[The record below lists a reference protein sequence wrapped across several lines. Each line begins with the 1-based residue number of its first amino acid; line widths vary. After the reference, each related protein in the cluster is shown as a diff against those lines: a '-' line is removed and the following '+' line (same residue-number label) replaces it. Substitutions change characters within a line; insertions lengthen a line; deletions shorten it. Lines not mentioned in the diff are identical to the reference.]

1 MADLNELYYR
11 YKAAEDRVDSDAG
24 QNLHERLADRAALTR
39 AYYALGKALKVSYR
53 NNRTLRRMAREEGRV
68 ENHGYRNNMWE
79 ANARRAIKELDN
91 RYKAAILSVMRGL
104 PSGPQGN
111 ILRSVFRG

>member
-11 YKAAEDRVDSDAG
+11 YKAAEDRLRSAQNFHARVDA
-24 QNLHERLADRAALTR
+24 RAALTR
-39 AYYALGKALKVSYR
+39 AFHALGHALNVSYR
-53 NNRTLRRMAREEGRV
+53 NNRTLRRLAREEGRA

-79 ANARRAIKELDN
+79 TNARRAIKELDN

-111 ILRSVFRG
+111 IMSSVFRG

>member
-1 MADLNELYYR
+1 MDLNELYYR
-11 YKAAEDRVDSDAG
+11 YKAAEDRLRSA
-24 QNLHERLADRAALTR
+24 QNFHARVEARADLTH
-39 AYYALGKALKVSYR
+39 AYYALGRALKVSYR

-91 RYKAAILSVMRGL
+91 RYKTAMLLAMRGL
-104 PSGPQGN
+104 PNGPQGN